1 MQIFI
6 TEYTYKALEHISN
19 QFNSKKEAL
28 CLSGGFFMNCVF
40 NGYLERSNLYKKI
53 YISQSPA
60 DLGNSIGSA
69 LYVFHHIL
77 GGKRDL
83 NTNTAL
89 FTGKPITENIEKL
102 LNKYNLR
109 YEIYEN
115 DNEFINNIIS
125 FLKEYK
131 VICICDSRSE
141 FGERALGSRSII
153 SMPQGKDMK
162 DRINSKIKFRES
174 YRPFAPVCFQSDA
187 STYFEV
193 NSNYESFAME
203 KTVQVRSISEINFLP

>member
-1 MQIFI
+1 
-6 TEYTYKALEHISN
+6 
-19 QFNSKKEAL
+19 
-28 CLSGGFFMNCVF
+28 MNCVF

-102 LNKYNLR
+102 LDKYNLILGAKWHR
-109 YEIYEN
+109 TC
-115 DNEFINNIIS
+115 FSGAINISYKNLNRLIEQYLNTFLYTQKKWKKKRII
-125 FLKEYK
+125 
-131 VICICDSRSE
+131 
-141 FGERALGSRSII
+141 
-153 SMPQGKDMK
+153 
-162 DRINSKIKFRES
+162 
-174 YRPFAPVCFQSDA
+174 
-187 STYFEV
+187 
-193 NSNYESFAME
+193 
-203 KTVQVRSISEINFLP
+203 